1 MQRRLLVVAG
11 GSAGAAAVDLDR
23 SSLVRLVPH
32 VTLPRLAPWDVVE
45 ARVVPDD
52 RFAFAADTL
61 AVAEVDRIGRLK
73 GRRLEKVLRPLVHP
87 ETTPLLGG
95 PGSSVAYWTLDPS
108 RPSLALIEP
117 AAGPVVERVS
127 LAALRC
133 RFRWRRLDHDLPL
146 DDPAALE
153 RIGHPSVSRLAG
165 RTLAR
170 ALGWRPHRLLVA
182 LTPPQDGQ
190 CHKVVAAL
198 LPRP

>member
-1 MQRRLLVVAG
+1 MHRRLLVVAG
-11 GSAGAAAVDLDR
+11 GPAGAAAVDLDR
-23 SSLVRLVPH
+23 SGLVRLVPH
-32 VTLPRLAPWDVVE
+32 VPLPALQPWDVID
-45 ARVVPDD
+45 AKVVADD

-61 AVAEVDRIGRLK
+61 AVAELERIGRLR
-73 GRRLEKVLRPLVHP
+73 GRRLERVLRPLVHP
-87 ETTPLLGG
+87 ETEPLLGG
-95 PGSSVAYWTLDPS
+95 PGNSVAYWTLDPA

-117 AAGPVVERVS
+117 AAGPVVERVN

-146 DDPAALE
+146 DDPDAAE

-165 RTLAR
+165 RTLSR
-170 ALGWRPHRLLVA
+170 ALGWSPHRLLVA
-182 LTPPQDGQ
+182 LTPPHDGQ